1 MSIGLVPPRPPVHLN
16 RQRIRSQVRDGELA
30 PGAAGGFSARGELG
44 TFMILMRP
52 GAIGEKKGAGIGDIQ
67 GFWAQPAVAAD
78 GAGIPVFRGV
88 KFLPPAPLLHLVVS
102 LQSRI

>member
-1 MSIGLVPPRPPVHLN
+1 MSVGLVPPRPPVHLN
-16 RQRIRSQVRDGELA
+16 RRRIRSQVRDGELA

-67 GFWAQPAVAAD
+67 GFRSEPAVAANGGRD
-78 GAGIPVFRGV
+78 AGFSEFTLSAR
-88 KFLPPAPLLHLVVS
+88 PLLSVAFAC
-102 LQSRI
+102 